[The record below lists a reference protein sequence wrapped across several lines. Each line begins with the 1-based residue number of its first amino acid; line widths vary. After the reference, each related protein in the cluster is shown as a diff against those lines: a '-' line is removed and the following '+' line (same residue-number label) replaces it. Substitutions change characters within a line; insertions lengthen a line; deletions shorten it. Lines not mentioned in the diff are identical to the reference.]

1 MCTHSNTV
9 IKNAVVAT
17 CTSNGYSGDTYCAD
31 CNVKLANGT
40 TTSKLNHS
48 RQTVRGKAATC
59 TEKGLTEGVKCSV
72 CGEIITAQ
80 NEIPELG
87 HTNVKINGKP
97 ATCTEKGLTDGVK
110 CSVCG
115 EVIKAQE
122 EIPALGHTEVKVSG
136 KAATCTEKG
145 LTDGVKCSVCGKVI
159 KAQKEIPALGHSFE
173 NGTCTVCSAK
183 DPDYTLKLVENH
195 DKGISL
201 DNEKR
206 TVVNKPS
213 TSKSM
218 TASELKKQFGS
229 DIELDLKDDDLVPN
243 GTKFT
248 YKGTEY
254 TIIVKGDTAAD
265 GKITA
270 ADARAILRMA
280 AKLESPD
287 DVTFSAADL
296 NSDGKISSSE
306 ARNVL
311 RVAARL
317 ASSLDG

>member
-122 EIPALGHTEVKVSG
+122 
-136 KAATCTEKG
+136 
-145 LTDGVKCSVCGKVI
+145 
-159 KAQKEIPALGHSFE
+159 EIPALGHSFE